1 MKEIFLTFDDG
12 PNEYTLK
19 ILEILK
25 NFDAKATFFVCGKN
39 CQKYPEILKKI
50 FSAGHSIGNHS
61 FSHSIKFFFNF
72 KNEIEK
78 TNEIIKE
85 ITGIETKIFRPP
97 WGVLTPWLKN
107 ELLKNGYKII
117 LWDIDSGDW
126 KRKISDKIFKKIKPN
141 SIILFHDTL
150 QTSLFLSK
158 ILATIK
164 KEGYV
169 FKVASHIGEGSGE
182 PFGSPV

>member
-1 MKEIFLTFDDG
+1 MEKKIFLTFDDG

-25 NFDAKATFFVCGKN
+25 KLNVKATFFVCGKN
-39 CQKYPEILKKI
+39 CQKYPEILRKI
-50 FSAGHSIGNHS
+50 LNEGHSIGNHS
-61 FSHSIKFFFNF
+61 FSHSMKFFFNS
-72 KNEIEK
+72 KKEIER

-97 WGVLTPWLKN
+97 WGILTPWLKKY
-107 ELLKNGYKII
+107 LLENGYKTVF
-117 LWDIDSGDW
+117 WDVDSGDW
-126 KRKISDKIFKKIKPN
+126 KGKISEKIFEKIKPN

-158 ILATIK
+158 ILENLK
-164 KEGYV
+164 RENFV
-169 FKVASHIGEGSGE
+169 FQNKPEIW
-182 PFGSPV
+182 